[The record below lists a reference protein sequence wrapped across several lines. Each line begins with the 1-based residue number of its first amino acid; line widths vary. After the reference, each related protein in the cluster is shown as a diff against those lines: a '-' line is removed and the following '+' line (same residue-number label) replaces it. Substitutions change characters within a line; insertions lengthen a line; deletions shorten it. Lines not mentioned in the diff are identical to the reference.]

1 MVVNIKSYYVI
12 TLLYLF
18 SEITHQQYMQ
28 LRNGELQ
35 IEWFCNGCRNGDEP
49 PPPLEI
55 PVSPLRNLAQEDLRH
70 GGNTTI
76 PDVSFDLAQEYER
89 PTPVVDTSLPDD
101 LELKDEIPAD
111 DAVITYEIV
120 ESGTKRGAAKLIS
133 SDGYSYTKGVTSGE
147 RQFWRCSVRNK
158 TVKCPASVK
167 QYRDMFTSGVAGHV
181 HPQDPGAT
189 KKMKIAKKVKELARE
204 RVFEPAAAIVER
216 VMKDM
221 VAPNDV
227 SLPKPANLVRA
238 VNHHRRLRPDDPKDL
253 AFEQLGRR

>member
-1 MVVNIKSYYVI
+1 
-12 TLLYLF
+12 
-18 SEITHQQYMQ
+18 MQ